1 VAPAMGPAAPGGRL
15 FARGSARGL
24 GRAALGYRGARWPI
38 P

>member
-1 VAPAMGPAAPGGRL
+1 VAPLWVPTAPGGRL